1 MEKKFRNR
9 HFASFASVFVSV
21 LMLLFVSNDPLRAQ
35 SLDVKRLKKVTSLAD
50 ISTNKK
56 YAFVS
61 TTSDGKLYTMTSTM
75 SNNGIVA
82 LCLTDSPESF
92 SESSLFQ
99 LSYTV
104 KTSKANF
111 TNCATNTKL
120 NHNAKLA
127 SNNNSLEIGIA
138 KSSNW
143 SYDFYLNEKTDG
155 ISTSNDKDNAGAYVG
170 YCNSSVNIFKIY
182 KTTKD
187 YPIAYLYEYDESNNT
202 IGSITIL
209 TDEGY
214 GTYYLDK
221 DFVMPNGLKGATV
234 SSANK
239 ESGELNI
246 DWKYTAGSTVPANTA
261 LLVYGTKGTT
271 YTLEAP
277 TETATVSARSTED
290 DVNLLRGSVAEEETS
305 APEGASADDYYF
317 YQMYYVTKLNEGQKQ
332 LGFFWGAEQG
342 GTFTNGANKAYLAL
356 PRVSSVSIKGFAL
369 PSIDDNV
376 SAITPIKTQ
385 EGNAQSPSVY
395 TLSGKRCNGQ
405 NLPKGIY
412 IVNGKKT
419 IMGGSLKH

>member
-9 HFASFASVFVSV
+9 HFASFASAFVCV
-21 LMLLFVSNDPLRAQ
+21 LMLLFVSNAPLRAQ
-35 SLDVKRLKKVTSLAD
+35 SLDVKCLKKVTSLAD

-61 TTSDGKLYTMTSTM
+61 TTSDGKLYTMTSTV
-75 SNNGIVA
+75 SKDGIVA

-92 SESSLFQ
+92 SDSCLFK
-99 LSYTV
+99 LSYTKSTRV
-104 KTSKANF
+104 AKI
-111 TNCATNTKL
+111 TNCGTNKKL
-120 NHNAKLA
+120 INHGDA
-127 SNNNSLEIGIA
+127 SNSLDYGSA
-138 KSSNW
+138 TKKW
-143 SYDFYLNEKTDG
+143 SYEFYLNVKTDG
-155 ISTSNDKDNAGAYVG
+155 ISASRDKGGTYNIGYSNNNNA
-170 YCNSSVNIFKIY
+170 IFKIY
-182 KTTKD
+182 LTASM
-187 YPIAYLYEYDESNNT
+187 YPFAYLYEYDESNNT

-385 EGNAQSPSVY
+385 EVNAQSPSVY